1 MMTRKKLEQVYHLN
15 NELKMWQR
23 RLAELQADIALS
35 PKVMDGMPFTQTND
49 VGSPTEEKAVR
60 LAELAKVIE
69 GKISEIQIALADI
82 EIFISSIDDSLTR
95 QIVMYRC
102 CKLKS
107 WQEVAVAVGKG
118 YTAESTRQIYH
129 RFLKDLPAA

>member
-1 MMTRKKLEQVYHLN
+1 MTRKKLEQVYHLN
-15 NELKMWQR
+15 KELKMWQR

-35 PKVMDGMPFTQTND
+35 PKVLDGMPYSQTNN
-49 VGSPTEEKAVR
+49 VGSPTEEKAIR
-60 LAELAKVIE
+60 LADLAKVIE
-69 GKISEIQIALADI
+69 GKISEIQLALMEI

-95 QIVMYRC
+95 QIVEYRC

-107 WQEVAVAVGKG
+107 WQEVADKLGNG

-129 RFLKDLPAA
+129 RFIKELPAA

>member
-1 MMTRKKLEQVYHLN
+1 MTRKKLEQVYHLN

-23 RLAELQADIALS
+23 RLADLQADIALS
-35 PKVMDGMPFTQTND
+35 PKVLDGMPFTQTNN
-49 VGSPTEEKAVR
+49 VGSPTETKAIK

-69 GKISEIQIALADI
+69 GKISEIQISLIDI

-102 CKLKS
+102 CRLKS
-107 WQEVAVAVGKG
+107 WQEVADDLGEG
-118 YTAESTRQIYH
+118 YTPEAVRQIYH
-129 RFLKDLPAA
+129 RFVRDLPAA

>member
-1 MMTRKKLEQVYHLN
+1 MTRKKLEQVYHLN

-35 PKVMDGMPFTQTND
+35 PKVMDGMPYSQMNS
-49 VGSPTEEKAVR
+49 VGSPTEEKAIR
-60 LAELAKVIE
+60 LADLAKVIE
-69 GKISEIQIALADI
+69 GKISEIQIALMDI

-95 QIVMYRC
+95 QILEYRC

-107 WQEVAVAVGKG
+107 WQEVADKLGNG

>member
-1 MMTRKKLEQVYHLN
+1 MTRKKLEQVFHLN

-35 PKVMDGMPFTQTND
+35 PKVMDGMPFSQTNA
-49 VGSPTEEKAVR
+49 VGSPTEEKAIK
-60 LAELAKVIE
+60 LAEVAKVIE
-69 GKISEIQIALADI
+69 GKISEIQIALMEI

-95 QIVMYRC
+95 QIVEYRC

-107 WQEVAVAVGKG
+107 WQEVADEIGEG
-118 YTAESTRQIYH
+118 YTAESVRQTYH
-129 RFLKDLPAA
+129 RFLKDMPAA

>member
-1 MMTRKKLEQVYHLN
+1 MTRKRLEQVYHLN
-15 NELKMWQR
+15 KELAMWQR

-35 PKVMDGMPFTQTND
+35 PKVMDGMPYTQTNN
-49 VGSPTEEKAVR
+49 VGSPTEQKAVR

-69 GKISEIQIALADI
+69 GKISEIQISLMDI

-102 CKLKS
+102 CQLKS
-107 WQEVAVAVGKG
+107 WQEVADRIGEG
-118 YTAESTRQIYH
+118 FTAEAVRQSYH
-129 RFLKDLPAA
+129 RFVRNLPAA

>member
-1 MMTRKKLEQVYHLN
+1 MTRKKLEQVYHLN

-35 PKVMDGMPFTQTND
+35 PKVMDGMPYSKTNG
-49 VGSPTEEKAVR
+49 VGSPTEEKAIR

-69 GKISEIQIALADI
+69 GKISEIQIALTDI
-82 EIFISSIDDSLTR
+82 EIFISSVDDSLTR
-95 QIVMYRC
+95 QILEYRC

-107 WQEVAVAVGKG
+107 WQEVAEKIGEG

-129 RFLKDLPAA
+129 RFLKELPAA

>member
-1 MMTRKKLEQVYHLN
+1 MTRKKLEQVYHLN

-23 RLAELQADIALS
+23 RLADLQADIALS
-35 PKVMDGMPFTQTND
+35 PKVLDGMPFTQTHN
-49 VGSPTEEKAVR
+49 VGSPTETKAIK

-69 GKISEIQIALADI
+69 GKISEIQISLIDI

-102 CKLKS
+102 CQLKS
-107 WQEVAVAVGKG
+107 WQEVADKLGDG
-118 YTAESTRQIYH
+118 FTAEAVRQSYH
-129 RFLKDLPAA
+129 RFVRDLPAA